1 MSENNTSIVEIP
13 LDAID
18 DPADAMRATMDND
31 QLVDLA
37 QSIRSIGLI
46 EPIIVKQNGDRY
58 EVVAGHRR
66 LKAASMAGLIA
77 IKSIVRTGSDE
88 EMEVI
93 KVHENFCRS
102 DVALVDESF
111 FIARSME
118 RMQKTPQE
126 FAELINRSVAYVKDR
141 LLITTFEDY
150 LLELLNTK
158 KVSLA
163 VAKILTQITDEKYR
177 RICVDYAATN
187 GITAQV
193 ARMWLNDSNQGQF
206 AFSEND
212 DLTAHLPLEAPTK
225 IWTVDCS
232 ICSSQIPVNEAKLAY
247 AHADCLQTISNS

>member
-1 MSENNTSIVEIP
+1 MSENNTTVIEIP

-37 QSIRSIGLI
+37 QSIRSVGLI

-111 FIARSME
+111 FIARSMD

-126 FAELINRSVAYVKDR
+126 FADLINRSVAYVKDR

-158 KVSLA
+158 KISLA
-163 VAKILTQITDEKYR
+163 VAKILTQITDDKYR
-177 RICVDYAATN
+177 RICIDYAATN
-187 GITAQV
+187 GITAAV
-193 ARMWLNDSNQGQF
+193 ARMWLNDSMQGQF

-212 DLTAHLPLEAPTK
+212 DPTARLPLEAPQK
-225 IWTVDCS
+225 IWTVECA
-232 ICSSQIPVNEAKLAY
+232 ICTTQIPVNEAKLAY
-247 AHADCLQTISNS
+247 AHAGCLQTLAQ